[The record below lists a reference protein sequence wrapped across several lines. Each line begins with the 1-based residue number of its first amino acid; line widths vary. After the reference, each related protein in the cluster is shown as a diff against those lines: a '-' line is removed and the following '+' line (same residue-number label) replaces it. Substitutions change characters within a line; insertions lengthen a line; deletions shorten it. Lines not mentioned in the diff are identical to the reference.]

1 MLRDLLDALRCP
13 HPHAES
19 WLVAV
24 VHETDG
30 LTLVA
35 ADLACPV
42 CGAEFAI
49 AEGVAYFG
57 TPDVLAPP
65 PQATF
70 ADEPLRLAALLGA
83 ADGDTPVLLSGRYAL
98 AGNALAELVNVPQ
111 LWVNAP
117 AEHRPSSPRTS
128 QMIVGAQLPLGVA
141 TLAAAALDVTD
152 ATAAM
157 LDSVMRAVKQGG
169 RIVAPAS
176 VPRPEAL
183 KELARDEREWVAE
196 VTTRASGLIE
206 LRRRTPDA
214 VG

>member
-13 HPHAES
+13 NSHAES

-49 AEGVAYFG
+49 TDGVAHFG
-57 TPDVLAPP
+57 APDVRTPP
-65 PQATF
+65 SQRTPFT
-70 ADEPLRLAALLGA
+70 EPMRLAALFGA
-83 ADGDTPVLLSGRYAL
+83 ADGDTPLLLSGRYVL
-98 AGNALAELVNVPQ
+98 AGNAIAELVNVPQ

-117 AEHRPSSPRTS
+117 AESRSSSPRTS
-128 QMIVGAQLPLGVA
+128 QMIVGERLPLGVA
-141 TLAAAALDVTD
+141 TLAAAAIDDTD
-152 ATAAM
+152 ASDAM
-157 LDSVMRAVKQGG
+157 LESVMRAVKQGG
-169 RIVAPAS
+169 RIVAPVS
-176 VPRPEAL
+176 VARPEAL

-206 LRRRTPDA
+206 LRRRAPDA

>member
-13 HPHAES
+13 NPHAES

-49 AEGVAYFG
+49 TEGVAYFG
-57 TPDVLAPP
+57 TPAVPTP
-65 PQATF
+65 SRQPTH
-70 ADEPLRLAALLGA
+70 ADDPMRLAALLGA
-83 ADGDTPVLLSGRYAL
+83 AVGDTPLLLSGRYAL
-98 AGNALAELVNVPQ
+98 TGNAIAELVNVPQ

-117 AEHRPSSPRTS
+117 AESRPSSPRTS

-152 ATAAM
+152 ATATM
-157 LDSVMRAVKQGG
+157 LESVMRAVKQGG
-169 RIVAPAS
+169 RIVAPVS

-183 KELARDEREWVAE
+183 KELARDDREWVAE

-206 LRRRTPDA
+206 LRRRAPDA